1 MRYIL
6 GFVIAIGLA
15 IAAAATNWLY
25 LASATRPTAYVAM
38 DNSIKPGQEIKSS
51 DLRPIPIPGDASLLR
66 QSMIPFDSK
75 SILVGR
81 TATRAYLEGDVVLS
95 RDLTEQSTGSQ
106 WRVVGPFELISV
118 GERFKQD
125 SGRGAELAST
135 RGNNVTI
142 AVDANFDEQTSRLLA
157 VIAGLGQ
164 RSQSAR
170 QQSKIVAVQVVPGPA
185 NSSTAARENTSK
197 AVSTSA
203 GRQVSRDIV
212 YQTVSLDGIANVP
225 SVLLEGEFIRFVVPD

>member
-6 GFVIAIGLA
+6 GLIIAISLA
-15 IAAAATNWLY
+15 IAAATTNWLY
-25 LASATRPTAYVAM
+25 LATITRPATYVAVG
-38 DNSIKPGQEIKSS
+38 NPIKPGQEIKAS
-51 DLRPIPIPGDASLLR
+51 DLRPVPVPGDDDLLR
-66 QSMIPFDSK
+66 QSMIPYDSK

-95 RDLTEQSTGSQ
+95 RDLAEQSEKTK

-125 SGRGAELAST
+125 SEGEAELASM

-142 AVDANFDEQTSRLLA
+142 AVDANFDEQTSRLLG
-157 VIAGLGQ
+157 VIAGLEQSGRDAAQ
-164 RSQSAR
+164 RN
-170 QQSKIVAVQVVPGPA
+170 KIVAVQVVPSQTH
-185 NSSTAARENTSK
+185 SSAGLPSPK
-197 AVSTSA
+197 AVSTIAAS
-203 GRQVSRDIV
+203 RQASRDIV